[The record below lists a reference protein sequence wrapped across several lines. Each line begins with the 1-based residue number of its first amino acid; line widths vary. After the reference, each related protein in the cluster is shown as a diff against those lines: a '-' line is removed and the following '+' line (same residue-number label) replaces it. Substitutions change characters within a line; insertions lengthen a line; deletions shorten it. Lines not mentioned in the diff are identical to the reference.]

1 MRIKRL
7 SKEQSGL
14 QQGRFIRSLAI
25 RAVRISHLRIKRKR
39 NFIRSLAISF
49 VGNSFLRIK
58 KVTKGM
64 KRTAVGEIYTQS
76 CDLVCRKFV
85 FAYKKD
91 YKRNEVDCGR
101 EELYAVSQFA
111 PSGFHICV

>member
-58 KVTKGM
+58 KITKGM
-64 KRTAVGEIYTQS
+64 KWTAAGKNCTQS
-76 CDLVCRKFV
+76 RNSHRQDFT
-85 FAYKKD
+85 FAYK
-91 YKRNEVDCGR
+91 NN
-101 EELYAVSQFA
+101 S
-111 PSGFHICV
+111 